1 MRFIAILKRKSRD
14 GMQKIESRWL
24 SPVEPEMLSEQ
35 LLGDDHPLD
44 LVGALVDLGARFRRS
59 SWLPPVC

>member
-24 SPVEPEMLSEQ
+24 PPVEPETLPEQ
-35 LLGDDHPLD
+35 LLCDHDALD
-44 LVGALVDLGARFRRS
+44 LVGALVDLGGRFRGS
-59 SWLPPVC
+59 NWWSPVR

>member
-1 MRFIAILKRKSRD
+1 
-14 GMQKIESRWL
+14 MQKIESRWL